1 MKIINKVLSNFA
13 KANAELHV
21 SNYYELT
28 LLSENKQ
35 ESIYKLAKMATHATN
50 NDTIEL
56 IQLKEW
62 EKDFL
67 ICQYPDGE
75 TAWFGTI
82 PNGYDLHGLTA
93 KEYIIEQLL
102 NEFEQELEEVYWVK
116 LKTEDY
122 YACCYEEY
130 IFKTNRGIY
139 FFSMQVHD

>member
-1 MKIINKVLSNFA
+1 MKITNKILSDFA
-13 KANAELHV
+13 KVNAGLHV
-21 SNYYELT
+21 RNYYELT

-67 ICQYPDGE
+67 ICQYHDGE
-75 TAWFGTI
+75 ASWFGTI
-82 PNGYDLHGLTA
+82 PNGYDLHGLTS

-102 NEFEQELEEVYWVK
+102 NEFKQELEEY
-116 LKTEDY
+116 Y

-130 IFKTNRGIY
+130 IFKTNKDIY